1 MVVQKRFLQGDR
13 QGQAD
18 NFLPISVPAQGR
30 AATSPPRAL
39 HRRMTRALDDNLME
53 RTRRMQQRKLATTAT
68 TASTTAAM
76 KPLRSRTLTS
86 LVCCRLSSTVTS
98 YRTLR

>member
-53 RTRRMQQRKLATTAT
+53 RNTPDAAAQTGDDGDDGVDDGGDEAAT
-68 TASTTAAM
+68 
-76 KPLRSRTLTS
+76 
-86 LVCCRLSSTVTS
+86 LSNVNVARVLQAIEHRHFVS
-98 YRTLR
+98 YAP